1 MQGFNA
7 RTQKFNQNNAY
18 WLGFLANLAYEEPQK
33 IETELTKLGCREF
46 TFFDKKET
54 QAFIC
59 QSKTAL
65 LLSFR
70 GTESKKIADW
80 LTDLKFKQEAHLEGM
95 VHRGFYQALDYIYE
109 EILTYIQDK
118 GKGKTIWITGHSL
131 GAALAVLV
139 SARLKINENINS
151 QGIYTFGEP
160 KVGDKE
166 FSDNYDHLLGQ
177 TLFRYVNNN
186 DIVPRVP
193 LKVMSYYQVGQQ
205 KYFDSD
211 GILNN
216 DMGRL
221 KKTWDRVK
229 GRYDDLGNLGPAG
242 ISDHSMNEYLSH
254 LDNARKNESRSE
266 MEQFL
271 VQAMSQLQTIAL
283 NGYQKGDINI
293 PVLDPCQPVEQ
304 VEKSFEYKNQPFK
317 LTINN
322 PIITGISTFYI
333 NSKPQIKLAE
343 KTLSFTLSF
352 EQLALKSQ
360 EYHLD
365 GTYKLIFKK
374 RNLSKEGHLYLTA
387 KKITVSFLLNLD
399 FVEQKPIFSKQAIRC
414 EIKKLDLD
422 IEDSFVLDLIVPFF
436 KSIFENAITHYFGDF
451 ITQILNHQIQDLY
464 ASQISTLT
472 KIKTLYDMKKAQQTT
487 NSPRI
492 LEGFNGVGEL
502 PLPLFWELP
511 SVDVE
516 NTPHMSINDLVEQA
530 QTGDVILFAG
540 SYPSSQRIRRLTQ
553 SCFSHVVIVI
563 KDPAIADGKA
573 CIWQATSST
582 HRGVLRNM
590 EAKSGIQLNYLAEM
604 IEDYRDEDGGAVVC
618 WRKLQYQ
625 PAFTPQQIQDLIAF
639 IKEMDGKPYT
649 DDMDGLYIMG
659 LMEVDN
665 PNKAD
670 YFCAG
675 LVAQSHMK
683 LNILKDTFYQYQYA
697 PRDFSDRQ
705 PSLPF
710 VDNRSYFKNEI
721 VINQS

>member
-33 IETELTKLGCREF
+33 IETELTKLGCLEF

-70 GTESKKIADW
+70 GTEPKKVIDW
-80 LTDLKFKQEAHLEGM
+80 LTDLKFKQETKLEGE
-95 VHRGFYQALDYIYE
+95 VHEGFYQALDYIYQ
-109 EILTYIQDK
+109 EILTYIQTH

-131 GAALAVLV
+131 GAALAVLA
-139 SARLKINENINS
+139 SARLLINDQIKT

-160 KVGDKE
+160 KVGNKD
-166 FSDNYDHLLGQ
+166 FSDNYDRLLGQ
-177 TLFRYVNNN
+177 VLFRYVNNN

-193 LKVMSYYQVGQQ
+193 PEAMSYYQVGQQ

-216 DMGRL
+216 EIGHL
-221 KKTWDRVK
+221 QKTWDKFK
-229 GRYDDLGNLGPAG
+229 GHFEDIGNLGPDD
-242 ISDHSMNEYLSH
+242 IHDHSMIKYLNH
-254 LDNARKNESRSE
+254 LDNARKNEGQSE
-266 MEQFL
+266 MAQFL
-271 VQAMSQLQTIAL
+271 AQAMSQLQTITL

-675 LVAQSHMK
+675 LVAQSQMK

-710 VDNRSYFKNEI
+710 VDNRSYFENEI
-721 VINQS
+721 VIDQS